1 VADKI
6 ALITGASSGIG
17 EAFAKHF
24 AKNGYDLILT
34 GHPDDNIMIDS
45 EDLIKRY
52 HVKIE
57 MILADL
63 ANEDDIVKVERII
76 KKNTGIEVLIN
87 NAGFGFWKP
96 FWENDIHDIENMI
109 KVHINVPVR
118 FIYAVLPAM
127 TSKRKGII
135 INLSSLSSF
144 ISVPGGSM
152 YSATK
157 LFHNCFMESLH
168 ISVRDMGIKV
178 QVLCP
183 GFVNTNFH
191 KRAGL
196 NTFELRKNRMI
207 RWMQPERVVGISI
220 RNLKKKNKVIVIPG
234 FWNKI
239 IRLIIT
245 NVPRPVY
252 YSLAAKYLH

>member
-1 VADKI
+1 MADKI
-6 ALITGASSGIG
+6 AIITGASSGIG
-17 EAFAKHF
+17 AAFATHF
-24 AKNGYDLILT
+24 AKEGYDLFLT
-34 GHPDDNIMIDS
+34 GHPDDNIMIDH
-45 EDLIKRY
+45 EDLIRKY

-63 ANEDDIVKVERII
+63 ANEDDIAKVEEII
-76 KKNTGIEVLIN
+76 EKNTGIEVLIN

-96 FWENDIHDIENMI
+96 FWENDIHDIEDMI
-109 KVHINVPVR
+109 KVHINVPLR
-118 FIYAVLPAM
+118 FIYAALPAM

-144 ISVPGGSM
+144 FSVPGGSV

-168 ISVRDMGIKV
+168 ISVRDKGIKV

-196 NTFELRKNRMI
+196 NTFELKKNKI
-207 RWMQPERVVGISI
+207 VTWMSPERVVGISI
-220 RNLKKKNKVIVIPG
+220 RNLKKKNKVIVVPG
-234 FWNKI
+234 FMNKL
-239 IRLIIT
+239 IRFIIT
-245 NVPRPVY
+245 NAPRPVY
-252 YSLAAKYLH
+252 YSLAAKYLR